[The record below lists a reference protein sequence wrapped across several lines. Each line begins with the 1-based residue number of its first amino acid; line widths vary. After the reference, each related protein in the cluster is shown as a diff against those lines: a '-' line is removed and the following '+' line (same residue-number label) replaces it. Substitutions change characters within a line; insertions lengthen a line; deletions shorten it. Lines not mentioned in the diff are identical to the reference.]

1 MKILIGGDVVPTAVN
16 AELFKKGDLDA
27 LMGKELRK
35 IWEDA
40 DFRMINLEAPADA
53 FAGIPK
59 LNLSLVALQ

>member
-40 DFRMINLEAPADA
+40 DFRMINLEAPVT
-53 FAGIPK
+53 GT
-59 LNLSLVALQ
+59 